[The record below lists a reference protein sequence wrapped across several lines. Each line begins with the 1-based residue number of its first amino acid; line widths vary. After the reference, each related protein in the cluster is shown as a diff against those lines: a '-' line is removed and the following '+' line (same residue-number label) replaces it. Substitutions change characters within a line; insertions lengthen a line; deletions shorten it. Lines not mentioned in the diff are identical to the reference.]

1 MKNLQLS
8 WILREI
14 ADLLELKGDNP
25 FKIRAY
31 RNAAHQVEH
40 LPIDIGELGAEGR
53 LREIRGIGPALEKK
67 IDEWLSTGQMT
78 YYNKLREEVP
88 PGLLDLSTIPGLGPR
103 LVVTLHRELGIE
115 SIDDLE
121 TAARGRKVRQVKGI
135 GGKTEMAILRGIEMW
150 RRRGGQALA
159 YMARPITIE
168 LARRLATL
176 VGVVRAELVGGLRR
190 RQETVASGDIL
201 VVAEDPAPV
210 VAAFCELP
218 IIEEIKDRQD
228 NSAAV
233 TLTSGLEMNLYCAS
247 PEEYPTARQQ
257 FTGSG
262 DHNRRLEELAKKAG
276 LALKPAGLFSS
287 SEDRMPVADEADV
300 YRICGLPFIE
310 PELRED
316 RGEVEA
322 ALEGRLP
329 CLIKEE
335 DIQGDLHVH
344 SHWSDGTTS
353 IRAMAEAL
361 RERGRK
367 YMAICDHSRSL
378 AIARG
383 LSLERL
389 GKQREEVRQLNED
402 LEGFRI
408 LTGVEVDILA
418 DGRLDY
424 PDEVLAEMDVVVAS
438 IHTGFN
444 QTGEKITERILAAIQ
459 NPHVDIIAHPTGRLL
474 GRREPLEVDVERIIE
489 EAARTGTILEINAYP
504 DRLDL
509 NEIHA
514 RWAKEAGVLL
524 AINTDAHAPDQLDYL
539 EYGVGVARRAW
550 LEPKDVINCRPWE
563 ELEEIL
569 ASVQST
575 RR

>member
-88 PGLLDLSTIPGLGPR
+88 PGLLDLLTIPGLGPR

-218 IIEEIKDRQD
+218 IIEEVKDRQD
-228 NSAAV
+228 NSAEV

-444 QTGEKITERILAAIQ
+444 QTGEKITERIIAAIQ

>member
-25 FKIRAY
+25 FKIGAY

-88 PGLLDLSTIPGLGPR
+88 PGLLDLLTIPGLGPR

-218 IIEEIKDRQD
+218 IIEEVKDRQD
-228 NSAAV
+228 NSAEV

-287 SEDRMPVADEADV
+287 EGRMAVADEADV

-322 ALEGRLP
+322 ALDGRLP

-550 LEPKDVINCRPWE
+550 LEPHDVINCRPWE

>member
-88 PGLLDLSTIPGLGPR
+88 PGLLDLLTIPGLGPR

>member
-88 PGLLDLSTIPGLGPR
+88 PGLLDLLTIPGLGPR

-287 SEDRMPVADEADV
+287 EGRMAVADEADV

-322 ALEGRLP
+322 ALDGRLP

>member
-88 PGLLDLSTIPGLGPR
+88 PGLLDLLTIPGLGPR

-176 VGVVRAELVGGLRR
+176 MGVVRAELVGGLRR

-201 VVAEDPAPV
+201 AVAEDPAPV